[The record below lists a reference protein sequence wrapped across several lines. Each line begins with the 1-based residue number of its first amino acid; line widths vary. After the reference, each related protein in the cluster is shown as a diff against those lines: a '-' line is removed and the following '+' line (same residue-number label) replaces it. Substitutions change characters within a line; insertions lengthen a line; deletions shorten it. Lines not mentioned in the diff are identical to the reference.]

1 MLGGTMTN
9 DYDVADLALA
19 EQGITRIE
27 WADRAMPVL
36 TQIRERFGRER
47 PLAGARIAA
56 CLHVTTETANLM
68 RTLAAGG
75 ADVHLC
81 ASNPL
86 STQDD
91 AAAALV
97 DEYGVHVYARRGVD
111 LTGYYVH
118 INSALDPEP
127 DFVLDDGCDLV
138 NTLHA
143 ARTELLDTVRAGCE
157 ETTTGVVRL
166 RAMSRAGALRFPV
179 VAVNDTAT
187 KRMFDNRYGT
197 GQSTVDAIL
206 RATHSLL
213 AGKTAVVAGY
223 GFCGKGVAER
233 LRGMGAEVVVCEVDP
248 LKGLDATMEGYR
260 VMPMAVAATVGDV
273 FVTVTGNRDV
283 IRAEHFAAMKDGAIL
298 ANSGHFDV
306 EIDVRWLEKHA
317 VGKRREVR
325 PHLDEYLL
333 ADGRRIALLAEG
345 RLANLGAAEGHPAG
359 VMDLSFAD
367 QALTLEWLMTNH
379 GDLPPGVHEVPA
391 SIDREVAR
399 LKLAAM
405 DIAIDTLTPAQQA
418 YLDSWEFGS

>member
-1 MLGGTMTN
+1 MT
-9 DYDVADLALA
+9 DYDVTDVALA
-19 EQGITRIE
+19 EQGIIRIE

-36 TQIRERFGRER
+36 RQVRERFGTER
-47 PLAGARIAA
+47 PFAGMRIAA
-56 CLHVTTETANLM
+56 CMHITTETANLM
-68 RTLAAGG
+68 RTLVAGG
-75 ADVHLC
+75 GDVYLA

-91 AAAALV
+91 AAAAMV
-97 DEYGVHVYARRGVD
+97 SEYGVHVYARKGVD
-111 LTGYYVH
+111 LARYYGH
-118 INSALDPEP
+118 INSVLDAKP

-143 ARTELLDTVRAGCE
+143 ARTELLSGIRAGCE

-166 RAMSRAGALRFPV
+166 RAMARAGALRFPV

-197 GQSTVDAIL
+197 GQSTVDAIC

-213 AGKTAVVAGY
+213 AGKTAVVVGY
-223 GFCGKGVAER
+223 GFCGKGVTER
-233 LRGMGAEVVVCEVDP
+233 LRGMGADVVVCEVDP
-248 LKGLDATMEGYR
+248 LKGLDASMAGFR
-260 VMPMAVAATVGDV
+260 VLPMAQAARIGDV

-283 IRAEHFAAMKDGAIL
+283 LRGEHFEVMKDGAIL

-306 EIDVRWLEKHA
+306 EIDVRWLERNA
-317 VGKRREVR
+317 VGRRRGVR
-325 PHLDEYLL
+325 PYLDEYRL
-333 ADGRRIALLAEG
+333 ADGRRVMLIAEG
-345 RLANLGAAEGHPAG
+345 RLANLGVAEGHPAG

-367 QALTLEWLMTNH
+367 QALTLEYLRDQYGT
-379 GDLPPGVHEVPA
+379 LAPGVHEVPA
-391 SIDREVAR
+391 GIDREVAR

-405 DIAIDTLTPAQQA
+405 DIEIDELTPAQQT

>member
-1 MLGGTMTN
+1 VT
-9 DYDVADLALA
+9 DYDVANLALA
-19 EQGITRIE
+19 EQGMTRIE

-36 TQIRERFGRER
+36 RQVRERFVKER
-47 PLAGARIAA
+47 PFDGVRIAA
-56 CLHVTTETANLM
+56 CMHVTTETANLM
-68 RTLAAGG
+68 RTLVAGG
-75 ADVHLC
+75 ADVHLA

-91 AAAALV
+91 AAAAMV
-97 DEYGVHVYARRGVD
+97 SEFDVRVHARKGVD
-111 LTGYYVH
+111 LAGYYVH
-118 INSALDPEP
+118 INSVLDARP

-143 ARTELLDTVRAGCE
+143 TRTELLPGVLAGCE

-166 RAMSRAGALRFPV
+166 RAMARAGALRFPV

-197 GQSTVDAIL
+197 GQSTVDAIC

-213 AGKTAVVAGY
+213 AGKTAVVGGY

-233 LRGMGAEVVVCEVDP
+233 LRGMGADVVVCEVDP
-248 LKGLDATMEGYR
+248 LKGLDASMEGFR
-260 VMPMAVAATVGDV
+260 VMPMAQAARVGDV

-283 IRAEHFAAMKDGAIL
+283 LRGEHFEVMKDGAIL
-298 ANSGHFDV
+298 VNSGHFDV
-306 EIDVRWLEKHA
+306 EIDVRWLERNA
-317 VGKRREVR
+317 VGRRRDVR
-325 PHLDEYLL
+325 PYLDEYLL
-333 ADGRRIALLAEG
+333 ADGRRLMLVAEG
-345 RLANLGAAEGHPAG
+345 RLANLGVAEGHPAG

-367 QALTLEWLMTNH
+367 QALTLEYLRERH
-379 GDLPPGVHEVPA
+379 GTLAPGVHEVPA

-405 DIAIDTLTPAQQA
+405 DIDIDVLTPAQQT

>member
-1 MLGGTMTN
+1 MTIN

-36 TQIRERFGRER
+36 RQIRDRFSRER
-47 PLAGARIAA
+47 PFEGIRIGA
-56 CLHVTTETANLM
+56 CLHVTSETANLM
-68 RTLAAGG
+68 RTLAVGG

-97 DEYGVHVYARRGVD
+97 DEYGVHVYARKGVD

-118 INSALDPEP
+118 INSVLDVEP

-138 NTLHA
+138 NTLHT
-143 ARTELLDTVRAGCE
+143 ARTELLDVIRAGCE

-166 RAMSRAGALRFPV
+166 RAMARAGALRFPV
-179 VAVNDTAT
+179 VAVNDTGT

-197 GQSTVDAIL
+197 GQSTVDAVL

-213 AGKTAVVAGY
+213 AGKTAVVVGY
-223 GFCGKGVAER
+223 GFCGKGVSER

-248 LKGLDATMEGYR
+248 LKGLDATMEGFR
-260 VMPMAVAATVGDV
+260 VMPMAEAALIGDV

-283 IRAEHFAAMKDGAIL
+283 IRGEHFEAMKDGAIL

-306 EIDVRWLEKHA
+306 EIDVKWLEKNA
-317 VGKRREVR
+317 VGKRRDVR
-325 PHLDEYLL
+325 PYLDEYLL
-333 ADGRRIALLAEG
+333 ADGRRVVLLAEG
-345 RLANLGAAEGHPAG
+345 RLANLSVAEGHPAG

-367 QALTLEWLMTNH
+367 QALTLEWLMTSH
-379 GDLPPGVHEVPA
+379 DGLAPGVHEVPG

-399 LKLAAM
+399 LKLASM
-405 DIAIDTLTPAQQA
+405 NIAIDSLSPDQQA

>member
-1 MLGGTMTN
+1 VN
-9 DYDVADLALA
+9 SEYDVADLGLA

-36 TQIRERFGRER
+36 RQIRDRFGRET
-47 PLAGARIAA
+47 PFEGIRIAA

-68 RTLAAGG
+68 RTLAVGG
-75 ADVHLC
+75 AEVHLC

-97 DEYGVHVYARRGVD
+97 SEYDVHVYARKGVD

-118 INSALDPEP
+118 INSVLDIEP

-143 ARTELLDTVRAGCE
+143 ARTELLDKVRAGCE

-179 VAVNDTAT
+179 VAVNDTGT

-233 LRGMGAEVVVCEVDP
+233 LRGMGADVVVCEVDP
-248 LKGLDATMEGYR
+248 LKGLDATMEGFR
-260 VMPMAVAATVGDV
+260 VLPMEKAARVGDV

-283 IRAEHFAAMKDGAIL
+283 IRAEHFQTMKDGAIL

-306 EIDVRWLEKHA
+306 EIDVRWLEANA
-317 VGKRREVR
+317 VGKRRQVR
-325 PHLDEYLL
+325 PYLDEYLL
-333 ADGRRIALLAEG
+333 ADGRRVTLLAEG
-345 RLANLGAAEGHPAG
+345 RLANLSVAEGHPAG

-367 QALTLEWLMTNH
+367 QALTLEWLRENH
-379 GDLPPGVHEVPA
+379 DGLEPGLHEVPE
-391 SIDREVAR
+391 SIDQEVAR
-399 LKLAAM
+399 LKLASM
-405 DIAIDTLTPAQQA
+405 DIGIDTLTPDQQA

>member
-1 MLGGTMTN
+1 MS
-9 DYDVADLALA
+9 DYDVSDLTLA

-36 TQIRERFGRER
+36 RQIRDRFAVQR
-47 PLAGARIAA
+47 PLAGTRVAA
-56 CLHVTTETANLM
+56 CMHITTETANLM
-68 RTLAAGG
+68 RTLVVGG

-91 AAAALV
+91 AAAAMV
-97 DEYGVHVYARRGVD
+97 CEYGVHVHARKGVD

-118 INSALDPEP
+118 INAVLDSEPE
-127 DFVLDDGCDLV
+127 FVLDDGCDLV

-143 ARTELLDTVRAGCE
+143 ARTELLDGIRAGCE

-166 RAMSRAGALRFPV
+166 RAMARAGALRFPV

-197 GQSTVDAIL
+197 GQSTVDAIC

-213 AGKTAVVAGY
+213 AGKTVVVVGY
-223 GFCGKGVAER
+223 GFCGKGVSER
-233 LRGMGAEVVVCEVDP
+233 LRGMGADVVVCEVEP
-248 LKGLDATMEGYR
+248 LRALDATMEGFR
-260 VMPMAVAATVGDV
+260 VLPMAVAATLGEF
-273 FVTVTGNRDV
+273 FVTVTGNKDV
-283 IRAEHFAAMKDGAIL
+283 LRAEHFAVMRDGAIL

-306 EIDVRWLEKHA
+306 EIDVRWLERNA
-317 VGKRREVR
+317 VGKRKNVR
-325 PHLDEYLL
+325 PSLDEYLL
-333 ADGRRIALLAEG
+333 ADGRRVMLLAEG
-345 RLANLGAAEGHPAG
+345 RLANLSIAEGHPAG

-367 QALTLEWLMTNH
+367 QALTLEWLCKEHEN
-379 GDLPPGVHEVPA
+379 LEPGVHDVPA
-391 SIDREVAR
+391 TIDREVAR
-399 LKLAAM
+399 LKLASM
-405 DIAIDTLTPAQQA
+405 GIEIDTLTPAQQA

>member
-1 MLGGTMTN
+1 VN
-9 DYDVADLALA
+9 SEFDVADLGLA

-36 TQIRERFGRER
+36 RQIRDRFSKET
-47 PLAGARIAA
+47 PFAGTRVAA

-68 RTLAAGG
+68 RTLAVGG
-75 ADVHLC
+75 AEVHLC

-97 DEYGVHVYARRGVD
+97 SEYGVHVYARKGVD

-118 INSALDPEP
+118 INSVLDIEP

-138 NTLHA
+138 NTLHS
-143 ARTELLDTVRAGCE
+143 ARTELLDGVRAGCE

-166 RAMSRAGALRFPV
+166 RAMSRAGALKFPV
-179 VAVNDTAT
+179 VAVNDTGT

-233 LRGMGAEVVVCEVDP
+233 LRGMGADVVVCEVDP
-248 LKGLDATMEGYR
+248 LKGLDATMEGFR
-260 VMPMAVAATVGDV
+260 VLPMAEAARVGDV

-283 IRAEHFAAMKDGAIL
+283 IRGEHFQEMKDGAIL
-298 ANSGHFDV
+298 ANSGHFNV
-306 EIDVRWLEKHA
+306 EIDVRWLEANA
-317 VGKRREVR
+317 VGKRRQVR
-325 PHLDEYLL
+325 PYLDEYLL
-333 ADGRRIALLAEG
+333 ADGRRVVLLAEG
-345 RLANLGAAEGHPAG
+345 RLANLSVAEGHPAG

-367 QALTLEWLMTNH
+367 QALTLEWLLNNH
-379 GDLPPGVHEVPA
+379 DGLEPGLHEVPD
-391 SIDREVAR
+391 SIDGEVAR
-399 LKLAAM
+399 LKLASM
-405 DIAIDTLTPAQQA
+405 DIGIDTLTEDQQA

>member
-1 MLGGTMTN
+1 MN
-9 DYDVADLALA
+9 SEFDVADLGLA

-36 TQIRERFGRER
+36 RQIRDRFSKEM
-47 PLAGARIAA
+47 PFAGTRIAA

-68 RTLAAGG
+68 RTLAVGG
-75 ADVHLC
+75 AEVHLC

-97 DEYGVHVYARRGVD
+97 SEYDVHVYARKGVD

-118 INSALDPEP
+118 INSVLDIEPEY
-127 DFVLDDGCDLV
+127 VLDDGCDLV

-143 ARTELLDTVRAGCE
+143 ARTELLDGIRAGCE

-166 RAMSRAGALRFPV
+166 RAMSRAGALKFPV
-179 VAVNDTAT
+179 VAVNDTGT

-233 LRGMGAEVVVCEVDP
+233 LRGMGADVVVCEVDP
-248 LKGLDATMEGYR
+248 LKGLDATMEGFR
-260 VMPMAVAATVGDV
+260 VLPMADAARVGDV

-283 IRAEHFAAMKDGAIL
+283 IRAEHFEAMKDGAIL

-306 EIDVRWLEKHA
+306 EIDVRWLEANA
-317 VGKRREVR
+317 VGKRRQVR
-325 PHLDEYLL
+325 PYLDEYLL
-333 ADGRRIALLAEG
+333 SDGRRVTLLAEG
-345 RLANLGAAEGHPAG
+345 RLANLSVAEGHPAG

-367 QALTLEWLMTNH
+367 QALTLEWLLSNSE
-379 GDLPPGVHEVPA
+379 GLASGVHEVPA
-391 SIDREVAR
+391 HIDREVAR
-399 LKLAAM
+399 LKLASM
-405 DIAIDTLTPAQQA
+405 DIGIDTLSEDQQA